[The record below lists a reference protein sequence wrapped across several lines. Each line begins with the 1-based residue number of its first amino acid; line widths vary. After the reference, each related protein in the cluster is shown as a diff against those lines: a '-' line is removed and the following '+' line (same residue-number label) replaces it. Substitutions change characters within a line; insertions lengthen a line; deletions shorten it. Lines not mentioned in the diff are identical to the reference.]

1 MVSTL
6 IIIPVIIILLI
17 FLYNRKINPHK
28 KNNITEMYAEGLDML
43 VSGKRIAAYNNFKS
57 IIKKDSNNIKSY
69 IRLGQV
75 LREGSSP
82 EKALKIHKS
91 LLLRKKM
98 SSHELIEL
106 HKNIALN
113 YFSLDNYRRSILEA
127 KKILDIEKDNDWAI
141 YHLITLYKIDNNWK
155 ESTEF
160 LKLYFDKTGKR
171 DNHKLAL
178 YKIQNARMEIHK
190 KNFENSRSIL
200 ERALNID
207 DSLPLVYYFMGKTYS
222 EESSVDY
229 DKAIELD
236 KKGLNSLKDK
246 EIYNGY
252 IENAKKILSKA
263 IPMWINFLELDS
275 DNSWLVLPLLKDA
288 LFALDRY
295 SELEDVLLKL
305 LNLYPDNIEILA
317 SLADYYS
324 NKGEIS
330 KAIQIIEK
338 AVSNNKNSLLIKLI
352 RLKLTLQNLEDKKS
366 VNSIDDIINTF
377 LKDTTSRINND
388 KKSNSDIKWIFNN
401 NDVSID

>member
-6 IIIPVIIILLI
+6 IIIPIVIILLI
-17 FLYNRKINPHK
+17 FLYNKKINPHK
-28 KNNITEMYAEGLDML
+28 KNNIIEMYAEGLDML

-75 LREGSSP
+75 LREGGSP
-82 EKALKIHKS
+82 GKALKIHKS
-91 LLLRKKM
+91 LLLRKRL

-113 YFSLDNYRRSILEA
+113 YFSLDNFTRSILEA
-127 KKILDIEKDNDWAI
+127 KKILAIEKDNDWAI
-141 YHLITLYKIDNNWK
+141 RHLITLYKMENNWK

-160 LKLYFDKTGKR
+160 LKLYFDKTGKK

-178 YKIQNARMEIHK
+178 YKVQNARMEIHR
-190 KNFENSRSIL
+190 KNFKESREIL

-207 DSLPLVYYFMGKTYS
+207 DSFALVYYFMGKTYS
-222 EESSVDY
+222 EESNVDY

-246 EIYNGY
+246 EVYNTY
-252 IENAKKILSKA
+252 VENAKKILSKA
-263 IPMWINFLELDS
+263 IPMWTNFLELDS

-288 LFALDRY
+288 LYALDRY
-295 SELEDVLLKL
+295 SEVEDILSKL

-330 KAIQIIEK
+330 KAIQIIDK
-338 AVSNNKNSLLIKLI
+338 VVSNNKNYLLIKLI
-352 RLKLTLQNLEDKKS
+352 RLKLTLQNSEDKKS
-366 VNSIDDIINTF
+366 VKSIDDIINIVI
-377 LKDTTSRINND
+377 KDTASRINND
-388 KKSNSDIKWIFNN
+388 KKSNADIKWIFNN
-401 NDVSID
+401 NDISLD